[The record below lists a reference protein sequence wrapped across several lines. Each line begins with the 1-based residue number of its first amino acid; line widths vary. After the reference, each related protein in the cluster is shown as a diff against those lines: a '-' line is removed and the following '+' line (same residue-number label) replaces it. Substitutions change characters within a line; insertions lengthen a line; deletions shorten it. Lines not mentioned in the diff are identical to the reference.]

1 MNERERGT
9 NRKQTHTQQMHTGT
23 HTHTHT
29 HTADAHRH
37 THTHRADRHTDAHRQ
52 SRQTQ
57 THTPL
62 LLCIVMVELLLL
74 LLRQVLRLVL
84 HGLLILPDLL
94 LQRLDGHLWRAAGGT
109 AGVRP
114 EVRQHN
120 KQRDVNRWQR
130 SERSV
135 GSPGGSLARPRL
147 LRAA

>member
-29 HTADAHRH
+29 QQ
-37 THTHRADRHTDAHRQ
+37 THTDTHTQ
-52 SRQTQ
+52 SRQTHRCTQTEQTDTQ

>member
-23 HTHTHT
+23 HTHTHSRRT
-29 HTADAHRH
+29 Q

-52 SRQTQ
+52 SRQ

-74 LLRQVLRLVL
+74 LLCQVLRLVL